1 MKIGGCQEIFR
12 DVLKFGTGAKERLEK
27 NGQLYHS
34 QRNNLG
40 GDRMATPCFI
50 HAKADTYLSERWTR
64 AHDYL
69 IHRLRANGH
78 IK

>member
-1 MKIGGCQEIFR
+1 
-12 DVLKFGTGAKERLEK
+12 
-27 NGQLYHS
+27 
-34 QRNNLG
+34 
-40 GDRMATPCFI
+40 MATPCFI